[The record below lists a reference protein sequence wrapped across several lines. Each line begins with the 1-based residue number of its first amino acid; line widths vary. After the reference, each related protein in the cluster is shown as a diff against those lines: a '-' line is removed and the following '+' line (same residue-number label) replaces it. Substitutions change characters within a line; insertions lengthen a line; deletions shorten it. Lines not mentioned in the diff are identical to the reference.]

1 MNFIDIA
8 IASGVFIF
16 ILFAFHLLTL
26 NKGNSLLNKLFA
38 FFLLSRGIQNIF
50 ILIIEH
56 NQQFPFYF
64 IGYLFPLLMVTTP
77 SVIYLYVRS
86 SVKDATKLYKKDL
99 FHLVPSVILIISII
113 LLNKNG
119 DRGDFLNSMHKTIDL
134 NNSNEFKRVFLLF
147 GYRLVLNIFY
157 IILSWKLIKK
167 AVANKSHSLN
177 KFIKNW
183 LIFLVSI
190 LTIFFSTNVLFAIY
204 ILINHL
210 QPSSL
215 FGNIYLVSLV
225 SIVMFSLIFY
235 IIKQPIILYG
245 HLAVLENSKIAQI
258 VNEPITESHTV
269 LDQSIPYSLLTDEQ
283 TAIYMRKFQAFIAS
297 NKPYLDTEL
306 TIAKF
311 ASDIEIPLHHCSYFL
326 NTVLHMSFRDYVNQ
340 FRVNY
345 FINEYPNK
353 VATMTIESMAEQ
365 AGFKNRS
372 TFNIA
377 FKKETGLTPSEYFS
391 KTPTVYI

>member
-113 LLNKNG
+113 LLNKNR
-119 DRGDFLNSMHKTIDL
+119 DQGDFFNSMHKTIDL
-134 NNSNEFKRVFLLF
+134 NNSNELKRVFILF
-147 GYRLVLNIFY
+147 GFRLALNIFY
-157 IILSWKLIKK
+157 IILSWNLITKAITNKLQT
-167 AVANKSHSLN
+167 LN
-177 KFIKNW
+177 LLIKNW
-183 LIFLVSI
+183 LIFLVST
-190 LTIFFSTNVLFAIY
+190 LTIFFTVHVLFTIY

-210 QPSSL
+210 SPFSL
-215 FGNIYLVSLV
+215 FENIYLVTLISL
-225 SIVMFSLIFY
+225 VMFSLIFY

-245 HLAVLENSKIAQI
+245 HLAVLENSKIAPI
-258 VNEPITESHTV
+258 VNEPITQSHIV
-269 LDQSIPYSLLTDEQ
+269 LDQNIPYSLLTDEQ

-326 NTVLHMSFRDYVNQ
+326 NTVLHLSFRDYVNQ
-340 FRVNY
+340 FRINY

>member
-50 ILIIEH
+50 ILILEH
-56 NQQFPFYF
+56 NKEFPFNF
-64 IGYLFPLLMVTTP
+64 ISYLFPLLMVTTP
-77 SVIYLYVRS
+77 SVIYIYVRS
-86 SVKDATKLYKKDL
+86 SLNDATKLYKKDL
-99 FHLVPSVILIISII
+99 MHLIPSVILITGII
-113 LLNKNG
+113 FMKQNVNHGNFFYSLHQ
-119 DRGDFLNSMHKTIDL
+119 SIDL

-147 GYRLVLNIFY
+147 GFRLVLNVFY
-157 IILSWKLIKK
+157 IILSWKLIAK
-167 AVANKSHSLN
+167 AIANKSHSLN
-177 KFIKNW
+177 LHIKNW
-183 LIFLVSI
+183 LIFLVST
-190 LTIFFSTNVLFAIY
+190 LTIFFACNSLFTIY

-210 QPSSL
+210 SPFSL
-215 FGNIYLVSLV
+215 FENIYLVTLISL
-225 SIVMFSLIFY
+225 VMFSLIFY

-245 HLAVLENSKIAQI
+245 HLVVLENPKIAPI
-258 VNEPITESHTV
+258 VNEQIAPAPIALELNT
-269 LDQSIPYSLLTDEQ
+269 PNSLLTDEQ
-283 TAIYMRKFQAFIAS
+283 IAVYMSKFQAFIAS

-306 TIAKF
+306 TIAKL
-311 ASDIEIPLHHCSYFL
+311 AKDIEIPLHHCSYFL
-326 NTVLHMSFRDYVNQ
+326 NNVMHLPFRDYVNQ

-391 KTPTVYI
+391 KTPTI

>member
-345 FINEYPNK
+345 FINEYPNN

>member
-1 MNFIDIA
+1 
-8 IASGVFIF
+8 
-16 ILFAFHLLTL
+16 
-26 NKGNSLLNKLFA
+26 
-38 FFLLSRGIQNIF
+38 
-50 ILIIEH
+50 
-56 NQQFPFYF
+56 
-64 IGYLFPLLMVTTP
+64 MVTTP

-345 FINEYPNK
+345 FINEYPNN